1 MGSSDNCH
9 RVGCIQNVFINDLV
23 DAIESFTAKVLENTK
38 VGGDTGTLRTGLE
51 TSQLGKLEK
60 LYEDTG

>member
-9 RVGCIQNVFINDLV
+9 GVGCVQNGFINDLV
-23 DAIESFTAKVLENTK
+23 DAIEGYTVKALENTE
-38 VGGDTGTLRTGLE
+38 VGGDASMLRTELE

-60 LYEDTG
+60 LYENTG